1 MDGMTMAM
9 TAFFI
14 ALAGLVGLF
23 ALKHHESVRGRMV
36 LPGTR
41 RKADEYALEAK
52 AFILVLLR
60 EIGEL
65 PPLLLVLAQLGI
77 RQSAITFAR
86 FAHWLA
92 QRAHALADVASHKHR
107 FERRETNSE
116 FLKQV
121 IEHPMKPVNGRT
133 NGVHPPSYASTL
145 PNLRDEPKLALEP
158 DPAPMSAPLPEPAR
172 KNSRPSRP
180 RKKKTNVL
188 PEPAS
193 LAEQE

>member
-60 EIGEL
+60 EIGKL

-92 QRAHALADVASHKHR
+92 RRAHALADVASHKHR

-121 IEHPMKPVNGRT
+121 TEHSMKPANGRV
-133 NGVHPPSYASTL
+133 NGVHPLSPASEVS
-145 PNLRDEPKLALEP
+145 NLRQELRSAPEP
-158 DPAPMSAPLPEPAR
+158 DSAPIPAPLSEPAR
-172 KNSRPSRP
+172 KEKSSKP
-180 RKKKTNVL
+180 RKKKTNAI
-188 PEPAS
+188 PEPA
-193 LAEQE
+193 